1 MSRLA
6 DRTRVQLRTFVFIDA
21 LQPQLA
27 SYLGT
32 SSQGFLPV
40 PGDACLWI
48 EVAPGMAVHRLSDIA
63 LKATNVRM
71 GEQVVERA
79 FGSME
84 IHYRSQSE
92 VLAAGDIILEQLG
105 ARLEDRLPCRIAWAE
120 NIRAVTPDHATL
132 INRQLRRGSMLL
144 PGKTLFIFE
153 CEPAG
158 YAIYAANE
166 AEKAANV
173 TLVDV
178 KPFGNFGRLMMMGSE
193 AEASEALAAAERAVA
208 QLNRRARAMQDND
221 AP

>member
-1 MSRLA
+1 MA
-6 DRTRVQLRTFVFIDA
+6 AITLRTFVFIDA

-27 SYLGT
+27 SHLAT

-40 PGDACLWI
+40 PGDACMWI
-48 EVAPGMAVHRLSDIA
+48 EVSPGMAVHRLSDIA

-84 IHYRSQSE
+84 IHYRNQSE
-92 VLAAGDIILEQLG
+92 VLAAGDLILSQLQTTVE
-105 ARLEDRLPCRIAWAE
+105 ARLPCRITWSE
-120 NIRAVTPDHATL
+120 VIRAVTPDHATL

-144 PGKTLFIFE
+144 PGKSMFILE
-153 CEPAG
+153 VEPAG
-158 YAIYAANE
+158 YVIYAANE

-178 KPFGNFGRLMMMGSE
+178 KPFGSFGRLTMMGSE
-193 AEASEALAAAERAVA
+193 AEAAEAERAAHRAVQA
-208 QLNRRARAMQDND
+208 INARAAALSGDM
-221 AP
+221 P